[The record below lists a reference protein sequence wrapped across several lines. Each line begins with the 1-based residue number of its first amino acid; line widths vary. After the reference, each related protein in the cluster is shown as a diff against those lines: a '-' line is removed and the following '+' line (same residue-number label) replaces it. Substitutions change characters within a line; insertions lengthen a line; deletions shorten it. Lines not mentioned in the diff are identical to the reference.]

1 MTGSA
6 VVKGDSKPIPRT
18 VIKYNNRKAN
28 AIEPEIEV
36 VSIF

>member
-6 VVKGDSKPIPRT
+6 VVKDDSKSIPHT

-28 AIEPEIEV
+28 AIKPEIEV